1 MKQQLDQF
9 FNAPILVATAAKLK
23 AVGIIVTPPQVLVF
37 GLGILMIPI
46 CIICFFVA
54 LRSRGRIRA
63 SDHPG
68 ATGRFA
74 TDKEVYADFSMPSV
88 GRHYAHWMI
97 FGTIA
102 LVAIAEG
109 VYFAVHRT
117 FFIPAKLVLFSAAL
131 SGAFAY
137 VNVEHYQWFREK
149 VKKHNFFQMGRYK
162 WRRVG
167 LDIKGRFEGILV
179 PGPTGSGKTS
189 RFLINNI
196 IGDADGNASAVVL
209 DRKTDEDIADIVGY
223 SWVRRGKQVVYFNPY
238 KWKMKLNPLWLIK
251 PDFTSQE
258 TFDQIKEIIESI
270 FGSYFANVGEMK
282 PDTDHFI
289 GREYRLICA
298 TLKAILLLPLEY
310 RNLPMLLDAMKQT
323 PEELQRFIAS
333 TGNEHVIDEFRF
345 FANANRQEQINAM
358 QGMYRKLQFLDGPL
372 VRESLSRNDWDF
384 DDFFK
389 KPTLFIIKAELNRPD
404 MAILASLFIRMLQ
417 LRNYAYAERC
427 KGDPEGPRPIW
438 YYLDEFAHLNLPDI
452 HKFATTIRSS
462 RGGLVIMVQDAD
474 DLREYMK
481 KFRSGSPKALESS
494 LRTVI
499 VLPGC
504 HQDMC
509 KEISEIAGKTV
520 FMQSTRTRGVFD
532 MFRFDYRE
540 NAELAPLL
548 TPDSIHYMKK
558 DMCLIMSREV
568 RPFWAKQIPYF
579 TDLKL
584 RMLLNKP
591 FNYYMPGKIVDVAPG
606 KIDKL
611 LRERASD
618 IQEHIKNLG
627 KGAEDAMPP
636 ADMGIDLSRDDRPS
650 PQAGNAKRFLD
661 AKQLEDL
668 EKQKDKDGQ
677 QPKNKPDK
685 LGDIL

>member
-9 FNAPILVATAAKLK
+9 FNAPILVAIAAKLK
-23 AVGIIVTPPQVLVF
+23 AVGIIITPPQVLVF
-37 GLGILMIPI
+37 GFGLLMIPI
-46 CIICFFVA
+46 SIICLFVA

-63 SDHPG
+63 EDHPG

-74 TDKEVYADFSMPSV
+74 TDKEVYSEFSMPSAL
-88 GRHYAHWMI
+88 RHYVHWI
-97 FGTIA
+97 VFGSIA
-102 LVAIAEG
+102 LVGIAEG
-109 VYFAVHRT
+109 IYYVIHKT
-117 FFIPAKLVLFSAAL
+117 LFIPAKLAVLSMAL
-131 SGAFAY
+131 SGLFAY
-137 VNVEHYQWFREK
+137 VNIEHFGWFREK
-149 VKKHNFFQMGRYK
+149 VKKHNYFQMGKYK
-162 WRRVG
+162 MRRVG
-167 LDIKGRFEGILV
+167 LDSKGRYEGILV

-196 IGDADGNASAVVL
+196 IGDADGNASVVVL
-209 DRKTDEDIADIVGY
+209 DRKPDENISDICGY
-223 SWVRRGKQVVYFNPY
+223 AWARRGKKVVYFNPY
-238 KWKMKLNPLWLIK
+238 KWKMQLNPLWQIK
-251 PDFTSQE
+251 ADFTNQE
-258 TFDQIKEIIESI
+258 TFDQIKEIIEAI

-289 GREYRLICA
+289 GREYRLISA

-310 RNLPMLLDAMKQT
+310 RNLPMLLDCMKQT

-345 FANANRQEQINAM
+345 FANTDRKEQQNAM

-372 VRESLSRNDWDF
+372 VRASLSRNDWDF

-389 KPTLFIIKAELNRPD
+389 EPTLFVIKAELNRPD

-417 LRNYAYAERC
+417 LRNYAYAQRC
-427 KGDPEGPRPIW
+427 QDVPGGPRPIW

-462 RGGLVIMVQDAD
+462 RGGLIIMVQDAD

-520 FMQSTRTRGVFD
+520 FMQSQRMRGVFD
-532 MFRFDYRE
+532 MLKFSYRE
-540 NAELAPLL
+540 NAELTPLL
-548 TPDSIHYMKK
+548 TPDAIHYMPK
-558 DMCLIMSREV
+558 DQCLVMSREV

-579 TDLKL
+579 TDWKLK
-584 RMLLNKP
+584 RLLNKP
-591 FNYYMPGKIVDVAPG
+591 FNYYMPGKVVDIAPG

-618 IQEHIKNLG
+618 IQDQISKLR
-627 KGAEDAMPP
+627 KGEGDATQPV
-636 ADMGIDLSRDDRPS
+636 DLGIDLSQDDHPS
-650 PQAGNAKRFLD
+650 PQADKAKRFLD
-661 AKQLEDL
+661 AKALEDL
-668 EKQKDKDGQ
+668 DRTEKQDNDK
-677 QPKNKPDK
+677 PER
-685 LGDIL
+685 LGGVL